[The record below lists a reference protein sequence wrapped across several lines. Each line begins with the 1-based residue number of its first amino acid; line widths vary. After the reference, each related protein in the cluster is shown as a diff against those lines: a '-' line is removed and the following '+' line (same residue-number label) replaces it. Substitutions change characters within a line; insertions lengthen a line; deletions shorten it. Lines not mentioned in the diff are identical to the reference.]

1 MPLYVANFV
10 LMDYGTGAIFGCPAH
25 DQRDLDFARAQGLPV
40 IPVVC
45 PPGEDADAVEIGDQ
59 AYVGDGTAINS
70 DFLNGLTVADAKARA
85 IAELAER
92 GAGGSAV
99 SYRLR
104 DWGISRQRYWGC
116 PIPVVHCASCGVV
129 PVPREAL
136 PVRLPEDVTFDTPG
150 NPLDRHP
157 TWKHTTCPRCG
168 AAAERDT
175 DTMDTFVDS
184 SWYFARF
191 CAARADEPLPAD
203 EVEPWLPVDQYIGG
217 IEHAVLHLLYS
228 RFYTK
233 ALKRC
238 GHVTIDE
245 PFAGLFTQG
254 MVCHET
260 YRDADGRWYYPDQV
274 ETRGGSL
281 VAKEDGRP
289 IAIGRSEAMS
299 KSKRNTVDPEAII
312 EAYGADTARLFMLSD
327 SPPERDLEW
336 TDTGVKGAWR
346 YIAALWR
353 MVLSPPVALSPCGV
367 TAPDQGALAA
377 PLRDVRRTIHKTIA
391 GVTDDLERFRFNRA
405 VARVRELTN
414 ALSAI
419 ENAPGAGHVMREGL
433 ETAMRLLGPV
443 VPHLAEE
450 AWRRLGHESWLAREP
465 WPEPDPALLADDVVV
480 VAVQVDGR
488 KRATISLPADHDKTA
503 AENAAM
509 ADGGVRRALAGRE
522 VRKVIVVPGRIVN
535 VVT

>member
-1 MPLYVANFV
+1 
-10 LMDYGTGAIFGCPAH
+10 
-25 DQRDLDFARAQGLPV
+25 
-40 IPVVC
+40 
-45 PPGEDADAVEIGDQ
+45 
-59 AYVGDGTAINS
+59 
-70 DFLNGLTVADAKARA
+70 
-85 IAELAER
+85 
-92 GAGGSAV
+92 
-99 SYRLR
+99 
-104 DWGISRQRYWGC
+104 
-116 PIPVVHCASCGVV
+116 
-129 PVPREAL
+129 
-136 PVRLPEDVTFDTPG
+136 
-150 NPLDRHP
+150 
-157 TWKHTTCPRCG
+157 
-168 AAAERDT
+168 
-175 DTMDTFVDS
+175 
-184 SWYFARF
+184 
-191 CAARADEPLPAD
+191 
-203 EVEPWLPVDQYIGG
+203 
-217 IEHAVLHLLYS
+217 
-228 RFYTK
+228 
-233 ALKRC
+233 
-238 GHVTIDE
+238 
-245 PFAGLFTQG
+245 
-254 MVCHET
+254 
-260 YRDADGRWYYPDQV
+260 
-274 ETRGGSL
+274 
-281 VAKEDGRP
+281 
-289 IAIGRSEAMS
+289 MS

-367 TAPDQGALAA
+367 TPSDQGALAA

-419 ENAPGAGHVMREGL
+419 EDAPGAGHVMREGL

-465 WPEPDPALLADDVVV
+465 WPEPDPVLLADDVVV

-488 KRATISLPADHDKTA
+488 KRATISLPADHDKAA